1 MNKKQQNLCHAN
13 VNINSIEENVTRI
26 KSGITINIG
35 VNVKFQ
41 QKIMRVKYI
50 IFGILLHVL

>member
-26 KSGITINIG
+26 KSGITINM
-35 VNVKFQ
+35 NVKFQ